1 MSTAGIIG
9 LGAIG
14 GGVAICRAR
23 TGHLKAVHDMRDE
36 QLVEIPLMMLFY
48 AGAGD
53 HDFQGH
59 PSGAH
64 ECQSQQE
71 DLKS

>member
-36 QLVEIPLMMLFY
+36 QLVEIS
-48 AGAGD
+48 A
-53 HDFQGH
+53 HDAVLCRRRR
-59 PSGAH
+59 P
-64 ECQSQQE
+64 
-71 DLKS
+71 